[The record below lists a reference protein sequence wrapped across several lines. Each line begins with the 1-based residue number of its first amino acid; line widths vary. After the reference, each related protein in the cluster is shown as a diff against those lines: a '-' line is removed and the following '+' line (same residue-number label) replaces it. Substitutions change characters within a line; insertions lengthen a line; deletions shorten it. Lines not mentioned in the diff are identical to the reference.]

1 MHKIWILSKTM
12 IKTTSLDLTT
22 TFSTS
27 NKKKE
32 GSFLQ
37 YLLMFFLGLY
47 LIGIIFVG
55 SYYIIN
61 TFAKSGA
68 EGMII
73 ELFFIYLSIFLIISS
88 FTIIPSIFF
97 FDKDLERFLIL
108 PITIKEF
115 VVSKMIQM
123 VYVTYKYMAIFVL
136 PFFIMYVFILKPTFF
151 FTLNLL
157 ISIIIYPILP
167 IALLFL
173 LMTLLFSFMPFFKNK
188 NLFTYIAM
196 FVALILGVSI
206 NFLIQKMISGGT
218 SIDQIMINILGNPVI
233 ATPIHI
239 ILPSLQFF
247 VKGINESNLI
257 IIILSS
263 LFNTLI
269 SLLLIVFTQKFYL
282 KIIQSVKLQSSKDI
296 RLDYHENKNLF
307 KKKPIIKS
315 IMIYDLKSII
325 NSPIM
330 ALNYLIPVL
339 IVPGGFVFQFILL
352 KRNDP
357 TELDATVSLVTTFL
371 ASIPLFT
378 RILLIHFAGFMAGLM
393 VSSLS
398 LMTSTSISRE
408 GIHMQKFKSLP
419 INLVDVLK
427 AKISLTVILTVIP
440 FLLTF
445 IVLGL
450 YLSFNIL
457 DLLFFS
463 LFAFLGSFSSQILAM
478 ILELIKPK
486 LSWSNEAQA
495 VKQNGLS
502 VIPMFTS
509 FGLIGLLFYGIT
521 NFDFR
526 IIISFTPLIIT
537 MVAGLTYRIFPYLI
551 KKFLLPAIE
560 HEL

>member
-27 NKKKE
+27 KKKKE
-32 GSFLQ
+32 SSFLQ

-47 LIGIIFVG
+47 LIGIIFLG

-61 TFAKSGA
+61 TFTKL
-68 EGMII
+68 GMENMIL
-73 ELFFIYLSIFLIISS
+73 ELFFVFISMFLLITS

-108 PITIKEF
+108 PITMKDF
-115 VVSKMIQM
+115 VISKMIQM
-123 VYVTYKYMAIFVL
+123 IYITYKYMAIFVL
-136 PFFIMYVFILKPTFF
+136 PFFIVYVFILKPTLFF
-151 FTLNLL
+151 ILNLM

-167 IALLFL
+167 ITLLFL

-196 FVALILGVSI
+196 FIALILGVSI
-206 NFLIQKMISGGT
+206 NLFMQKMLSGGT
-218 SIDQIMINILGNPVI
+218 SIDQIIINFLGNPLI

-247 VKGINESNLI
+247 VKGISENNI
-257 IIILSS
+257 IIIALSS
-263 LFNTLI
+263 LFNIII
-269 SLLLIVFTQKFYL
+269 SFLLVFFTQKFYL
-282 KIIQSVKLQSSKDI
+282 NIIQSVQGQANKYKKM
-296 RLDYHENKNLF
+296 DYSDHKGFF
-307 KKKPIIKS
+307 KKKSIFKSFMIYDIKS
-315 IMIYDLKSII
+315 IL

-339 IVPGGFVFQFILL
+339 IVPGGLIFQFITL
-352 KRNDP
+352 KRNNP
-357 TELDATVSLVTTFL
+357 SELDATISLITTFL
-371 ASIPLFT
+371 ESVSLST
-378 RILLIHFAGFMAGLM
+378 RLLAIHFAGFMAGVL

-419 INLVDVLK
+419 IKLMEVLK
-427 AKISLTVILTVIP
+427 AKISLTVILTLVP
-440 FLLTF
+440 FLLIF
-445 IVLGL
+445 IGLGL
-450 YLSFNIL
+450 YLSFNL
-457 DLLFFS
+457 LNLLFFS
-463 LFAFLGSFSSQILAM
+463 FFALIGSIGSQILAM
-478 ILELIKPK
+478 VLELIKPK
-486 LSWSNEAQA
+486 LSWSNETQA
-495 VKQNGLS
+495 VKQNALS

-509 FGLIGLLFYGIT
+509 FGLIGLLIYGIT
-521 NFDFR
+521 NFNFR

-537 MVAGLTYRIFPYLI
+537 IISVLVYITFPYLI

-560 HEL
+560 KDL